1 MTKAARI
8 RILDSLCDVMP
19 EQWDRLA
26 GDNPFLQHCFLH
38 ALHETGCAARG
49 TGWTPRYLTLWQ
61 DRALSAAMPLYRKSH
76 SYGEY
81 VFDWAWA
88 EAYQRHGLSY
98 YPKLLCAVPFT
109 PVTGPRLLAPTA
121 ELRRQLLAS
130 ALEMARE
137 EGCSSLHVLFPPAD
151 ETRELEAQGL
161 MVRAGVQF
169 HWTNPGYRDF
179 DDFLT
184 QLSHDK
190 RKKIKQERRR
200 VREAGVEF
208 VRLSGREAT
217 DAHWDFFVWCYK
229 RTYRQHYSTPYL
241 NRGFFRRLAEA
252 MPESLLLVV
261 GSQDGEPA
269 CAALNIHNGHS
280 LYGRY
285 WGAAGF
291 LPGLHFEACYYQ
303 AIEFCIERGI
313 RVFEGG
319 AQGEHKL
326 ARGFL
331 PAHTWSGH
339 WLARVEFAQA
349 VEEFL
354 ERETHGVTQY
364 VDELRDHTPFKAA
377 T

>member
-1 MTKAARI
+1 MTRSVQT
-8 RILDSLCDVMP
+8 RILDSLQDVMP
-19 EQWDRLA
+19 VQWNRLA
-26 GDNPFLQHCFLH
+26 GDNPFLQYAFLH

-49 TGWTPRYLTLWQ
+49 SGWTPCYVTLWREQ
-61 DRALSAAMPLYRKSH
+61 TLAAAMPLYRKSH

-88 EAYQRHGLSY
+88 DAYERHGLRY

-109 PVTGPRLLAPTA
+109 PVTGSRLLAPTA
-121 ELRRQLLAS
+121 ELRRQLLS
-130 ALEMARE
+130 TALAMATE
-137 EGCSSLHVLFPPAD
+137 ERCSSLHVLFPPTEQA
-151 ETRELEAQGL
+151 RELEDEGL
-161 MVRAGVQF
+161 MLRAGVQF
-169 HWTNPGYRDF
+169 HWSNPGYRDF
-179 DDFLT
+179 EDFLA

-200 VREAGVEF
+200 VREAGVTF

-241 NRGFFRRLAEA
+241 SRAFFRRLVEA
-252 MPESLLLVV
+252 MPESLLLIV
-261 GSQDGEPA
+261 GSQGGEPA
-269 CAALNIHNGHS
+269 CAALNVHNGHT

-291 LPGLHFEACYYQ
+291 LSGLHFEACYYQ
-303 AIEFCIERGI
+303 TIEFCIERGI
-313 RVFEGG
+313 RTFEGG

-331 PAHTWSGH
+331 PARTWSGH
-339 WLARVEFAQA
+339 WLARPEFGRA
-349 VEEFL
+349 VQEFL
-354 ERETHGVTQY
+354 ERETRGVGLY
-364 VDELRDHTPFKAA
+364 LDELSDHTPFRAA